1 MNWRIYIM
9 NSFVDTNVA
18 ISYMF
23 SIDPLNNK
31 SMAVFREYDDI
42 FWSNL
47 VKSECRIVFKNKKK
61 ILVKFYKDLADDI
74 KPENFQDFQ
83 FEDLKKYV
91 FKNYPNGKKSDQ
103 ILSSLKKFW
112 DSYVNQ
118 RFPSY
123 NSFIKA
129 IKNCLS
135 DLKNLVYSRKRQWE
149 QNIQLTDTRV
159 KKYINLKNK
168 LNFLKVHHP
177 DDDIILD
184 AHDFN
189 LKKDFL
195 FDFITF
201 DEDFYNAI
209 SKIKEFKFNK
219 IKGKYDYL

>member
-1 MNWRIYIM
+1 M

-18 ISYMF
+18 ISYIF

-74 KPENFQDFQ
+74 KPENFHDFQ

-91 FKNYPNGKKSDQ
+91 FKNYPNGKKRDQ
-103 ILSSLKKFW
+103 ILSSLKKFR

>member
-31 SMAVFREYDDI
+31 SVAVFREYDDI

-74 KPENFQDFQ
+74 KPENFHDFK

-91 FKNYPNGKKSDQ
+91 LNNYPNGKKCDQ

>member
-1 MNWRIYIM
+1 M

-74 KPENFQDFQ
+74 KPENFHDFK

-91 FKNYPNGKKSDQ
+91 LNNYPNGKKCDQ

>member
-91 FKNYPNGKKSDQ
+91 LNNYPNGKKRDQ

-112 DSYVNQ
+112 DNYVNQ

-149 QNIQLTDTRV
+149 QNMQLTDTRV
-159 KKYINLKNK
+159 RKYINLKNK

>member
-31 SMAVFREYDDI
+31 SVAVFREYDDI

-74 KPENFQDFQ
+74 KLEIFHDFQ

-91 FKNYPNGKKSDQ
+91 FKNYPNGKKRDQ

>member
-1 MNWRIYIM
+1 M

-31 SMAVFREYDDI
+31 SVAVFREYDDI

-74 KPENFQDFQ
+74 KPENFHDFK

-91 FKNYPNGKKSDQ
+91 LNNYPNGKKCDQ

>member
-1 MNWRIYIM
+1 M

-74 KPENFQDFQ
+74 KLEIFHDFQ

-91 FKNYPNGKKSDQ
+91 FKNYPNGKKRDQ

>member
-1 MNWRIYIM
+1 M

-18 ISYMF
+18 ISYIF

-74 KPENFQDFQ
+74 KPENFHDFK

-91 FKNYPNGKKSDQ
+91 LNNYPNGKKCDQ

>member
-1 MNWRIYIM
+1 M

-18 ISYMF
+18 ISYIF

-74 KPENFQDFQ
+74 KPENFHDFQ

-91 FKNYPNGKKSDQ
+91 FKNYPNGKKRDQ

-189 LKKDFL
+189 LKKGFL

>member
-1 MNWRIYIM
+1 M

-91 FKNYPNGKKSDQ
+91 LNNYPNGKKRDQ

-112 DSYVNQ
+112 DNYVNQ

-149 QNIQLTDTRV
+149 QNMQLTDTRV
-159 KKYINLKNK
+159 RKYINLKNK

-219 IKGKYDYL
+219 IK

>member
-1 MNWRIYIM
+1 M

-91 FKNYPNGKKSDQ
+91 FKNYP
-103 ILSSLKKFW
+103 
-112 DSYVNQ
+112 
-118 RFPSY
+118 
-123 NSFIKA
+123 
-129 IKNCLS
+129 
-135 DLKNLVYSRKRQWE
+135 
-149 QNIQLTDTRV
+149 RV
-159 KKYINLKNK
+159 LAE
-168 LNFLKVHHP
+168 
-177 DDDIILD
+177 II
-184 AHDFN
+184 
-189 LKKDFL
+189 
-195 FDFITF
+195 
-201 DEDFYNAI
+201 
-209 SKIKEFKFNK
+209 
-219 IKGKYDYL
+219 

>member
-1 MNWRIYIM
+1 M

-91 FKNYPNGKKSDQ
+91 LNNYPNGKKRDQ

>member
-74 KPENFQDFQ
+74 KPENFHDFK

-91 FKNYPNGKKSDQ
+91 LNNYPNGKKCDQ